1 MADVAAGVIT
11 DVATAPALPF
21 DAAAVSA
28 ITVVVIVAAG
38 IIFDVAELDAVVYQQ
53 ESCRVSLPLRQ
64 PGAGSSCKL

>member
-1 MADVAAGVIT
+1 MEEFYWET
-11 DVATAPALPF
+11 
-21 DAAAVSA
+21 AAVSA
-28 ITVVVIVAAG
+28 ITVVVVIVAAG